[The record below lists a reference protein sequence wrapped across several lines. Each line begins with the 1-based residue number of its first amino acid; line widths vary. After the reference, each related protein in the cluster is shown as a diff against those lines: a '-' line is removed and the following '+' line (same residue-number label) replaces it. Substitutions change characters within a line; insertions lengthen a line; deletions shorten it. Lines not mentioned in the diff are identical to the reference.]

1 MQDEGRDGLRGEA
14 QDGVR
19 DGGART
25 ALVVG
30 AGITGV
36 AAAIR
41 LRRMGWR
48 TTLVDR
54 APPGDRGAASF
65 GNGGILARCS
75 IVPVPVPGLLAKAP
89 RMLFDPDQPL
99 YLRWSY
105 LPRMAPFLAR
115 YLSYG
120 REGHVR
126 RIAAALAGLTGDRV
140 DEHRAL
146 AAGTGAERFIETGDY
161 GHIFRSRAEYEK
173 DALGNALRAQH
184 GFVPYEV
191 DRAGLL
197 ERDPALGEAWTF
209 GAIYPDHGWIRNP
222 GAYVA
227 ALAEAFVREG
237 GVIRRAEVEALDGE
251 GRATLAGGAAMRADR
266 VVLAAGAW
274 SAKLAAGLGL
284 RLPME
289 SERGYHLALKAPSS
303 RPAHPWMVSEVKAVA
318 TPMDFGIRMA
328 GIVEFGGLEAGPSAA
343 PPRLLRAAAA
353 RIWPG
358 LEWEAEE
365 EWMGHRPVLADSLP
379 AIGPIPGAP
388 AVVAAFGGQHVGL
401 TAGPRI
407 GRLAAEIAAGQ
418 ALNEDLSACDP
429 GRFR

>member
-1 MQDEGRDGLRGEA
+1 
-14 QDGVR
+14 
-19 DGGART
+19 
-25 ALVVG
+25 
-30 AGITGV
+30 
-36 AAAIR
+36 
-41 LRRMGWR
+41 MGWQV
-48 TTLVDR
+48 TLVDR

-89 RMLFDPDQPL
+89 RMLLDPNEPL
-99 YLRWSY
+99 YLRWSHV
-105 LPRMAPFLAR
+105 PRMAPFLLR

-120 REGHVR
+120 RERHVR
-126 RIAAALAGLTGDRV
+126 RIAAALAGLTGDSV
-140 DEHRAL
+140 EEHTAL
-146 AAGTGAERFIETGDY
+146 AAGTGAERFIRTGDY
-161 GHIFRSRAEYEK
+161 GHLFRNRAQYEK
-173 DALGNALRAQH
+173 DALGNAIRAEH
-184 GFVPYEV
+184 GFVPEEV

-209 GAIYPDHGWIRNP
+209 GAIYPGHGWILNP

-227 ALAEAFVREG
+227 ALAEHFAREG
-237 GVIRRAEVEALDGE
+237 GVIRRAEVAALDGE
-251 GRATLAGGAAMRADR
+251 GKVTLAGGATMRADR

-274 SAKLAAGLGL
+274 SARLAAGLGL

-289 SERGYHLALKAPSS
+289 SERGYHLALKNPAS
-303 RPAHPWMVSEVKAVA
+303 RPAHPWMVSEVKAVT
-318 TPMDFGIRMA
+318 TPMDFGVRLA

-379 AIGPIPGAP
+379 AIGEIPGAP
-388 AVVAAFGGQHVGL
+388 AVIAAFGGQHVGL

-407 GRLAAEIAAGQ
+407 GRLAAGIAAGQ
-418 ALNEDLSACDP
+418 ALNEDLSACAP